1 MTLNLLR
8 RRELLKWAG
17 MLPLLPASVLGVVQ
31 ARITDVRLRRLRV
44 EREVGTYP
52 DWVGGTRRS
61 TIGGGTI
68 LEIQTDQG
76 VSGMGP
82 GLGEDML
89 PQIRSVLIGQ
99 DPFDI
104 TRLAEQL
111 LARASFSYGGPASA
125 DIALWDLIGKLAD
138 QPLYKL
144 WGGGRDRV
152 PPYSSM
158 LSLGTPRERAETALA
173 LKEEGWQAIKYRCS
187 FPTLKEDIALIEETR
202 KLVGDEWVIMA
213 DGNKAGMTYTS
224 GRGVPWTF
232 ARAADT
238 ALAYQDMG
246 VYFLEEPLPRYEFDA
261 IAELNE
267 LCHMQIV
274 GGEGNHTLREFQ
286 WLLERGCYDTIQPEI
301 MAEGPTAML
310 TMATL
315 AKAKGKYCI
324 PHVGDMRLGTICDLH
339 LVASWSNAPFIE
351 VFNEVPIGSYVH
363 PFSVFEDPPTL
374 DPEGYL
380 PVPQGPGL
388 GVTIRPELFEDA

>member
-1 MTLNLLR
+1 MTSVSRHR
-8 RRELLKWAG
+8 RTLLKFAST
-17 MLPLLPASVLGVVQ
+17 LPFLPAVAFGVR
-31 ARITDVRLRRLRV
+31 ARITDVRLRSVRL

-52 DWVGGTRRS
+52 DWVGGTRR
-61 TIGGGTI
+61 TNVGGGAI
-68 LEIQTDQG
+68 LEIHTDQG
-76 VSGMGP
+76 VTGIGP
-82 GLGEDML
+82 ELGEDLL
-89 PQIRSVLIGQ
+89 PRVRSILVGQ
-99 DPFDI
+99 DPFDVN
-104 TRLAEQL
+104 RLAAEL
-111 LARASFSYGGPASA
+111 LDRSSFSYRGPASA

-158 LSLGTPRERAETALA
+158 LSLGTPRERAETALQ

-187 FPTLKEDIALIEETR
+187 FPTLKDDVALIEETR

-224 GRGVPWTF
+224 GRGVPWDF

-238 ALAYQDMG
+238 ALAYQELG

-261 IAELNE
+261 IAELNR
-267 LCHMQIV
+267 LVHMQIV
-274 GGEGNHTLREFQ
+274 GGEGNHTLHEFQ

-315 AKAKGKYCI
+315 AKSMGKYCI
-324 PHVGDMRLGTICDLH
+324 PHVGDMRLGTICNLH
-339 LVASWSNAPFIE
+339 LVASWSNSPYIE
-351 VFNEVPIGSYVH
+351 VFNEIPVGAYTY
-363 PFSVFEDPPTL
+363 PFSVFENPPTL
-374 DPEGYL
+374 DREGYL

-388 GVTIRPELFEDA
+388 GVTIRPELLADD

>member
-1 MTLNLLR
+1 MTSVSRHR
-8 RRELLKWAG
+8 RTLLKFAST
-17 MLPLLPASVLGVVQ
+17 LPLLPAAAFGVR
-31 ARITDVRLRRLRV
+31 ARITDVRLRSVRL

-52 DWVGGTRRS
+52 DWVGGTRR
-61 TIGGGTI
+61 TNVGGGAI
-68 LEIQTDQG
+68 LEIHTDQG
-76 VSGMGP
+76 VTGIGP
-82 GLGEDML
+82 ELGEDLL
-89 PQIRSVLIGQ
+89 PRVRSILVGQ
-99 DPFDI
+99 DPFDVN
-104 TRLAEQL
+104 RLAAEL
-111 LARASFSYGGPASA
+111 LDRSSFSYRGPASA

-158 LSLGTPRERAETALA
+158 LSLGTPRERAETALQ

-187 FPTLKEDIALIEETR
+187 FPTLKDDVALIEETR

-224 GRGVPWTF
+224 GRGVPWDF

-238 ALAYQDMG
+238 ALAYQELG

-261 IAELNE
+261 IAELNR
-267 LCHMQIV
+267 LVHMQIV

-315 AKAKGKYCI
+315 AKSMGKYCI
-324 PHVGDMRLGTICDLH
+324 PHVGDMRLGTICNLH
-339 LVASWSNAPFIE
+339 LVASWSNSPYIE
-351 VFNEVPIGSYVH
+351 VFNEIPVGAYTY
-363 PFSVFEDPPTL
+363 PFSVFENPPTL
-374 DPEGYL
+374 DREGYL

-388 GVTIRPELFEDA
+388 GVTIRPELLADD